1 MIARFPVVSVLD
13 LSRVQDGTVTID
25 RTAGL
30 FGVRPKRGRRV
41 YTLPLATVASIVVSR
56 VIKAEVAEQRRTKA
70 PRGGRS

>member
-1 MIARFPVVSVLD
+1 MISRFPVVAALD
-13 LSRVQDGTVTID
+13 MARAQDGTVTID

-56 VIKAEVAEQRRTKA
+56 VIKAEVAEQRRTK
-70 PRGGRS
+70 RGGRS